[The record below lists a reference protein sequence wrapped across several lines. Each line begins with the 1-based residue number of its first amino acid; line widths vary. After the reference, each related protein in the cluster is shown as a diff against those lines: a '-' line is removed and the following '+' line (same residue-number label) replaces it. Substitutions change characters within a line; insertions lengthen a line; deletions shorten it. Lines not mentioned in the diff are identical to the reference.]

1 MYAKIRPWFIRNQH
15 RISWFIVG
23 MMTISSVEYLAKG
36 DFMNAGMCVFIA
48 VANIIMDRQEMV

>member
-1 MYAKIRPWFIRNQH
+1 MYAKIRPWMVRNQS

-23 MMTISSVEYLAKG
+23 MMLMSAVDYLAKG
-36 DFMNAGMCVFIA
+36 DLMNAGLCAFIA

>member
-1 MYAKIRPWFIRNQH
+1 
-15 RISWFIVG
+15 